1 MTHKGRSIDA
11 RPEPGASYDLLVVG
25 SGAGGLATAVTAAD
39 LGLSVAVLEKAPV
52 LGGTSAWSGGWLWV
66 PRNPLAVEAGIDEPS
81 EAPLDYLAGI
91 MGNRV
96 GDPRIKTYLDTGPE
110 MVRFFRDRT
119 AVDWI
124 DGNRVPDFTD
134 SPGAAAGGRS
144 VCAAPFDGRR
154 LGPWIAKLRPPLDVI
169 SLAGMG
175 IASGKD
181 MAHFFNAMRRPASAL
196 YVTRRLAKHGV
207 DLVRHGRSMQLV
219 NGNAL
224 VAGLMRSCLDRGVD
238 LFTDAGVSALKH
250 EDGAVSGV
258 TLTGGTRL
266 HARRGVVL
274 ATGGFPHD
282 PATRAKLFGAE
293 TGTAHYSAAPRDNTG
308 DGIRLGAEAGGQLR
322 EDLTNAG
329 AWAPVSLVPDGKGG
343 FTHFPHLVDRA
354 KPGIIAVRGR
364 GKRFANEADS
374 YHAFMRALF
383 DATPAG
389 EAPECWLIADHP
401 AQRRWGLGWA
411 RPAPFPLAPFRRGG
425 YLRSGRTLEALAR
438 ACDLDPATL
447 EATVARFN
455 AQAAAGEDA
464 DFGRGASIYN
474 RVQGDPENRPN
485 PALGALRRGP
495 FHAVRIVPGSLGTF
509 AGLDADD
516 RARVLD
522 AGGVPIPGLFAAGN
536 DLSSIF
542 AGQYPSGGITLGPA
556 MTFGYIA
563 AHVAAGRWPPESGA
577 DPQSETQ
584 QTPARPA
591 GSNGGTIHAA
601 F

>member
-1 MTHKGRSIDA
+1 MTQEGRSIDA
-11 RPEPGASYDLLVVG
+11 RPESGASYDLLVVG

-39 LGLSVAVLEKAPV
+39 LGLSVAVLEKASV

-66 PRNPLAVEAGIDEPS
+66 PRNPLAVEAGIDEPP
-81 EAPLDYLAGI
+81 EAPLNYLAGI

-96 GDPRIKTYLDTGPE
+96 SDPRIKTYLDTGPE
-110 MVRFFRDRT
+110 MVRFFRDRS

-124 DGNRVPDFTD
+124 DGNKVPDFIER
-134 SPGAAAGGRS
+134 PGAAAGGRS

-181 MAHFFNAMRRPASAL
+181 MAHFFKATRSPASTF
-196 YVTRRLAKHGV
+196 YVARRLAKHGI
-207 DLVRHGRSMQLV
+207 DLVQHGRAMQLV

-224 VAGLMRSCLDRGVD
+224 VAGLMRSCLDRGAE
-238 LFTDAGVSALKH
+238 LFTDAGVTALLH
-250 EDGAVSGV
+250 DEGRVTGV
-258 TLTGGTRL
+258 TLADGTRL

-282 PATRAKLFGAE
+282 PETQARLFGSD
-293 TGTAHYSAAPRDNTG
+293 TGPAHYSAATEDNTG
-308 DGIRLGAEAGGQLR
+308 DGIRLGIKVGGHLR
-322 EDLTNAG
+322 EDLANAG

-343 FTHFPHLVDRA
+343 FAHFPHLIDRA

-364 GKRFANEADS
+364 GERFANEADS

-411 RPAPFPLAPFRRGG
+411 RPSPFPLAPFRRCG
-425 YLRSGRTLEALAR
+425 YLRSGRTLKDLAR
-438 ACDLDPATL
+438 RCNLDPQVL
-447 EATVARFN
+447 ETTVARFN
-455 AQAAAGEDA
+455 IQAMAGEDP
-464 DFGRGASIYN
+464 DFARGASIYN
-474 RVQGDPENRPN
+474 RVQGDPDSRPN
-485 PALGALRRGP
+485 PSLGALRRGP

-522 AGGVPIPGLFAAGN
+522 AGGAPIPGLFAAGN

-563 AHVAAGRWPPESGA
+563 AHVAAGLW
-577 DPQSETQ
+577 DPGQGGDTVSEMQ
-584 QTPARPA
+584 DPPARVA
-591 GSNGGTIHAA
+591 GNTEGAIHAA